1 MAIQT
6 DICGLLGIPSSSTEE
21 EITDAYVEIL
31 QNELSGEAL
40 VPRERFSEVYRTY
53 QEWANWKKQSLAL
66 VKVLQ
71 EESLKGRSVPRN
83 EFEDFY
89 KAYQEWNNL
98 KKQDPLLLDT
108 SEPDRPSLVIRLS
121 ATQAILALIPVSA
134 VAIGILWGGSILIY
148 QRNRQEPTVV
158 AETPV
163 NKSAQAVP
171 KNQTV
176 VSPTTINSVADNSVA
191 EPAVTPPTP
200 KPIPTSTKP
209 AAPIKQ
215 TASSKPVPVA
225 LQKPAAP
232 IPVASVSNVSIGK
245 IPALPVMK
253 QVPAPT
259 AIKPVP
265 QRSLPSL
272 PQLPAPPR
280 VSAAPALKPTPVQT
294 TPNPNSNVVGS
305 YESPVGSKP
314 GSAEA
319 PEKSTEN
326 ALQALQAI
334 SIELENGSTIPA
346 SQLLKLNLSQDPQK
360 ARKLSKFLKEL
371 ETSQDVAQARL
382 ISEITI
388 PQLQELAKEAKSLP

>member
-31 QNELSGEAL
+31 QNELSGKAL
-40 VPRERFSEVYRTY
+40 VPRERFNEVYRTY

-108 SEPDRPSLVIRLS
+108 SAPDKPSLVIRLS

-134 VAIGILWGGSILIY
+134 VAIGILWGGSILVY
-148 QRNRQEPTVV
+148 QSNRQEPTVT
-158 AETPV
+158 AEAPV
-163 NKSAQAVP
+163 SKPIPAAP
-171 KNQTV
+171 KNTQTA
-176 VSPTTINSVADNSVA
+176 VSPTTTINSAPSVPVVAPPL
-191 EPAVTPPTP
+191 PA
-200 KPIPTSTKP
+200 KPVETIKP
-209 AAPIKQ
+209 AAA
-215 TASSKPVPVA
+215 ASP
-225 LQKPAAP
+225 KPAPAVPQKAAAP
-232 IPVASVSNVSIGK
+232 LVPLSATTFTK
-245 IPALPVMK
+245 IPALPTMNGVSA
-253 QVPAPT
+253 PA

-265 QRSLPSL
+265 PKSLPSL
-272 PQLPAPPR
+272 PQLPAAPK
-280 VSAAPALKPTPVQT
+280 VSAAPPVAPAPKPAPAQAPPSA
-294 TPNPNSNVVGS
+294 PNNNVVGS
-305 YESPVGSKP
+305 YESPVASKP
-314 GSAEA
+314 ESPA
-319 PEKSTEN
+319 PERSADN
-326 ALQALQAI
+326 ALQAI
-334 SIELENGSTIPA
+334 PIELENGSTIPA

-360 ARKLSKFLKEL
+360 AKKLSRFLKEL

>member
-31 QNELSGEAL
+31 QNELSGKAL
-40 VPRERFSEVYRTY
+40 VPRERFNEVYRTY
-53 QEWANWKKQSLAL
+53 QEWTNWKKQSLAL

-71 EESLKGRSVPRN
+71 EESLKKRTVPRS

-89 KAYQEWNNL
+89 KAYEEWNNL
-98 KKQDPLLLDT
+98 KKKDPILLDT
-108 SEPDRPSLVIRLS
+108 SVPESPSLVIRLS
-121 ATQAILALIPVSA
+121 ATQAILALIPISA

-148 QRNRQEPTVV
+148 QRNRQEPMVTTK
-158 AETPV
+158 APANKPV
-163 NKSAQAVP
+163 QAVP
-171 KNQTV
+171 KIQTAA
-176 VSPTTINSVADNSVA
+176 VSPTTNSSPVVAP
-191 EPAVTPPTP
+191 PAPQP
-200 KPIPTSTKP
+200 KPIET
-209 AAPIKQ
+209 IKQ
-215 TASSKPVPVA
+215 TANPKPPA
-225 LQKPAAP
+225 SPQKSATLAAP
-232 IPVASVSNVSIGK
+232 PVTSMAPLSSATFTK
-245 IPALPVMK
+245 IPSLPVMK
-253 QVPAPT
+253 QVSSPA

-265 QRSLPSL
+265 KKSPPPL
-272 PQLPAPPR
+272 PQLPAPPK
-280 VSAAPALKPTPVQT
+280 VSAAPEPKEPKIAPAPTA
-294 TPNPNSNVVGS
+294 PNPPNNLMGS
-305 YESPVGSKP
+305 YESPVGRKP
-314 GSAEA
+314 ESPEASGKSAE
-319 PEKSTEN
+319 N
-326 ALQALQAI
+326 ALQAI

>member
-31 QNELSGEAL
+31 QNELSGKAL
-40 VPRERFSEVYRTY
+40 VPRARFNEVYKTY

-121 ATQAILALIPVSA
+121 ATQAILALIPISA
-134 VAIGILWGGSILIY
+134 VAIGILWGGSILVY
-148 QRNRQEPTVV
+148 QRNRQESTVV
-158 AETPV
+158 AEAPV

-171 KNQTV
+171 KNQTA
-176 VSPTTINSVADNSVA
+176 VSPTTINSVA
-191 EPAVTPPTP
+191 EPTVTPPTP
-200 KPIPTSTKP
+200 KPLPTSTKP
-209 AAPIKQ
+209 ASPIKQ
-215 TASSKPVPVA
+215 TANPKPVPVA
-225 LQKPAAP
+225 PQKPAAP
-232 IPVASVSNVSIGK
+232 IPVASVSNISIGK

-265 QRSLPSL
+265 KKSLPPL
-272 PQLPAPPR
+272 PQLPAPPK

-294 TPNPNSNVVGS
+294 TPSTPSNNVVGS

-314 GSAEA
+314 ESPEA
-319 PEKSTEN
+319 SGKSTEN
-326 ALQALQAI
+326 ALQVLQTI

>member
-31 QNELSGEAL
+31 QNELSGKAL

-71 EESLKGRSVPRN
+71 EESLKGRSVSRN

-108 SEPDRPSLVIRLS
+108 SEPDKPSLVIRLS

-158 AETPV
+158 AEAPV
-163 NKSAQAVP
+163 SKPVPAVP
-171 KNQTV
+171 KNTQTA
-176 VSPTTINSVADNSVA
+176 VSPATTINSAPVVALPKPPQPKPV
-191 EPAVTPPTP
+191 ETIKPAVSP
-200 KPIPTSTKP
+200 KPAP
-209 AAPIKQ
+209 AAPQ
-215 TASSKPVPVA
+215 QATAPLVP
-225 LQKPAAP
+225 L
-232 IPVASVSNVSIGK
+232 STTTFNK
-245 IPALPVMK
+245 IPALPTMSK
-253 QVPAPT
+253 VPAPA

-265 QRSLPSL
+265 PKSLPPL

-280 VSAAPALKPTPVQT
+280 VSAAPALKPTPAQA
-294 TPNPNSNVVGS
+294 PPSAPRSNNVVGS
-305 YESPVGSKP
+305 YESPMGSKP

-346 SQLLKLNLSQDPQK
+346 NQLLKLNLSQDPQK

-371 ETSQDVAQARL
+371 EISQDVAQARL